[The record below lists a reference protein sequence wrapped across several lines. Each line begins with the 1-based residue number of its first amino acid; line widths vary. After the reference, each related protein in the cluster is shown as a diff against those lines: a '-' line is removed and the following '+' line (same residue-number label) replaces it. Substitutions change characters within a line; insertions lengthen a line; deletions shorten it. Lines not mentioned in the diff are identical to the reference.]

1 MRLKTQKGYISRE
14 NIICSRKNPCRM
26 YFSGQMSVYRLMKEC
41 EHWRAFDHKIY
52 FAGYDYIGNRK
63 KYYWLC
69 RRASNCPFPN
79 AQGCSSGRKQSV
91 WPLLALSS
99 FILQNAGSASRLLSK
114 SFTAVSTLLVRVTWL
129 WSNHDGRIMHG
140 RIMFQKPGSI
150 HCTEIG
156 CKMISSLFAVILLQ
170 TTYLIF
176 ERILNSFG
184 KSFTAM
190 TVFHQVISERM
201 KHKASHGL

>member
-26 YFSGQMSVYRLMKEC
+26 YFSGQMSVYLLMKEC
-41 EHWRAFDHKIY
+41 EHLRAFDHKRY
-52 FAGYDYIGNRK
+52 FVGYDYIGNRK

-99 FILQNAGSASRLLSK
+99 FILHNAGSASRLLSK
-114 SFTAVSTLLVRVTWL
+114 SFTAVSRFLLESR
-129 WSNHDGRIMHG
+129 DYGRITTG
-140 RIMFQKPGSI
+140 ESCKGESCFKNPGLYTALKS
-150 HCTEIG
+150 
-156 CKMISSLFAVILLQ
+156 AVTIE
-170 TTYLIF
+170 T
-176 ERILNSFG
+176 SA
-184 KSFTAM
+184 FTM
-190 TVFHQVISERM
+190 
-201 KHKASHGL
+201 

>member
-1 MRLKTQKGYISRE
+1 MKVTCYCRAAEVMQIESTLAIT
-14 NIICSRKNPCRM
+14 NIHEAQNSICSRKNPCGM
-26 YFSGQMSVYRLMKEC
+26 YFSGQMSVYLLMKEC
-41 EHWRAFDHKIY
+41 EHWLGFDHKIY
-52 FAGYDYIGNRK
+52 FVGYDYIGNRK

-99 FILQNAGSASRLLSK
+99 FILHNAGSASRLLSK

-129 WSNHDGRIMHG
+129 WSNHDGRIM
-140 RIMFQKPGSI
+140 FQKPGSI

-156 CKMISSLFAVILLQ
+156 CKCFPCGRTQHVRCMHFSIVSMIQSVLEFRFICVIP
-170 TTYLIF
+170 
-176 ERILNSFG
+176 RSRLNG
-184 KSFTAM
+184 
-190 TVFHQVISERM
+190 R
-201 KHKASHGL
+201 